1 MNIVAVKFKGYKTTQ
16 GVGQEYH
23 YLTDLNLTIGDNVV
37 VESPSEGY
45 VVVIVTKICGPLEGT
60 KATKWIVQKV
70 DDTEYKRKE
79 EARRR
84 KSVIETKLRAIEKQL
99 ESTMKFEYLA
109 KMSPEAARLL
119 EELREIR

>member
-1 MNIVAVKFKGYKTTQ
+1 MNTPNVVQVKFKGY
-16 GVGQEYH
+16 VSAEYS
-23 YLTDLNLTIGDNVV
+23 YLTDLDLKVNDQVIVD
-37 VESPSEGY
+37 SPRDGY
-45 VVVIVTKICGPLEGT
+45 VVVVVTKVCGPLEGT
-60 KATKWIVQKV
+60 KATKWIIQRV

-119 EELREIR
+119 EELKEIR

>member
-1 MNIVAVKFKGYKTTQ
+1 MNTPNVVQVKFKGY
-16 GVGQEYH
+16 VSSEYS
-23 YLTDLNLTIGDNVV
+23 YLTDLDLKVNDQVIVD
-37 VESPSEGY
+37 SPRDGY
-45 VVVIVTKICGPLEGT
+45 VVVVVTKVSGPLEGT

-79 EARRR
+79 EARR
-84 KSVIETKLRAIEKQL
+84 KKAVIETKLRAIEKQL

-119 EELREIR
+119 EELREIQ